1 MRTQDALML
10 EDWSFD
16 EAMDPAPPSD
26 FCGYV
31 DDDVVDDLGLRAL
44 FEHPEALSKSFL
56 RQAY

>member
-1 MRTQDALML
+1 ML

-16 EAMDPAPPSD
+16 EAMDPAPPSE

-31 DDDVVDDLGLRAL
+31 DDDVDDLGLRAL